1 MHSKDT
7 SFGGFLFHK
16 TNESRLDL
24 QSYQKMVHIIHR
36 RIWSNSHKNL
46 PYSLSNLNKK
56 KFRKKFRFKQKNL
69 PRTLIA
75 VNQPDQC
82 RSLTCAISSLW
93 FIPFLSD
100 FIIRKFCQNCPDCER
115 FVSHSSVH
123 ILLSLIQLATHRW
136 LVSSSL
142 SLRRTVWHD
151 QQRPTHR

>member
-7 SFGGFLFHK
+7 SFDGFPSHK
-16 TNESRLDL
+16 TTEFQLGL
-24 QSYQKMVHIIHR
+24 QWYQKMVHIIHR
-36 RIWSNSHKNL
+36 RIWSYSHKNL
-46 PYSLSNLNKK
+46 PYTLSDLNI
-56 KFRKKFRFKQKNL
+56 KFRKLFKQKNL

-123 ILLSLIQLATHRW
+123 ILLSLIRLATHRW